1 MTEQMLNISA
11 MHDVVC
17 ASGVL
22 SSPIKQAME
31 YIALIGFCK
40 VSNAKKKRLLSQQ
53 PPNHKYPD
61 KH

>member
-1 MTEQMLNISA
+1 MTEQMLNISV

>member
-1 MTEQMLNISA
+1 MTEQMLNISV

-31 YIALIGFCK
+31 YFVLIGLCQ
-40 VSNAKKKRLLSQQ
+40 VSNAKEKRLLRQ
-53 PPNHKYPD
+53 PPLIHNYPN

>member
-31 YIALIGFCK
+31 YFALIGLCQVSCK
-40 VSNAKKKRLLSQQ
+40 REKVVIKPITS
-53 PPNHKYPD
+53 
-61 KH
+61 